1 MSTASAGG
9 ISPTIEA
16 WRRLE
21 EVIRGGAVPRRASI
35 DDVLDYL
42 RKRGQG
48 RELKGLI
55 QVYTGKGKGKTTA
68 ALGLALRA
76 VGQGMQVRMIQFVK
90 NVQGSGEV
98 KMAGQLPGFS
108 LEQFGTGR
116 FVKGEPGPADRE
128 KALPA
133 GWEAA
138 RESLQGDYDLV
149 ILDEI
154 SHVLN
159 KGLLSVEEVLGALR
173 ERSPRLRWC

>member
-1 MSTASAGG
+1 M
-9 ISPTIEA
+9 
-16 WRRLE
+16 
-21 EVIRGGAVPRRASI
+21 
-35 DDVLDYL
+35 
-42 RKRGQG
+42 
-48 RELKGLI
+48 
-55 QVYTGKGKGKTTA
+55 YTGKGKGKTTA

-128 KALPA
+128 MLRPA
-133 GWEAA
+133 G
-138 RESLQGDYDLV
+138 RLLKSPGRLRSSD
-149 ILDEI
+149 DEI

-159 KGLLSVEEVLGALR
+159 KGSSLWKRSLGRCRSEAQVEVVLTGRDMPPAIIDAADLVT
-173 ERSPRLRWC
+173 EMVPVAPVRSRACPARDRVLTYGLDQLVVK